1 MSYFCIDTT
10 HQEMINEEMENG
22 TMEPGQNT
30 LEKKKRDHRGEL
42 NPHWGHIMTQES
54 RDKISSTQKQRY
66 EMIQKLVR
74 KGMAQPIDEERVRQI
89 CDEVCDNYF
98 KRIIMENQNNNNK
111 PMNINL

>member
-1 MSYFCIDTT
+1 MSYFCINDNYMSEDKENKT
-10 HQEMINEEMENG
+10 MNETPSNV
-22 TMEPGQNT
+22 
-30 LEKKKRDHRGEL
+30 EKKKRDHRGEL

-98 KRIIMENQNNNNK
+98 KRIIMENQNNNK